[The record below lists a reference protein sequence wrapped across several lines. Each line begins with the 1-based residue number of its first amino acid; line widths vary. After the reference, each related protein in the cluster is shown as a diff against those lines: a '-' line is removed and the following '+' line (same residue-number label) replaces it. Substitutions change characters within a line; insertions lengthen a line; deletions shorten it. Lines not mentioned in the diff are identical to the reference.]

1 MIRHHTQPGA
11 QVGGAGGR
19 RSGCVEM
26 EGRTTQEP
34 AQGGKAM
41 SLDSVMEDMSM
52 GVEK

>member
-1 MIRHHTQPGA
+1 M
-11 QVGGAGGR
+11 
-19 RSGCVEM
+19 EM